1 MGMVGASLFR
11 NAGVLNDTK
20 CYLIGSMQYENGE
33 EWREVAEQ
41 RLAPMGITTFN
52 PYKRPFLDGPP
63 ENADSHT
70 IWRGWLEEGR
80 FDEVAEIYKEIRS
93 LDLSMV
99 DRADFIIC
107 YLKTSVF
114 TAGTMEELSWA
125 VRLKRPIFLVVE
137 GGKAKTPF
145 WILGMLP
152 HKYIYS
158 SFEEVYE
165 VLRKID
171 SGQKE
176 IDSKRWRLLRPE
188 LR

>member
-1 MGMVGASLFR
+1 MVTTSDFR
-11 NAGVLNDTK
+11 RPGVLDKTK

-33 EWREVAEQ
+33 EWREVAQ
-41 RLAPMGITTFN
+41 AVLGDMGVTTFN
-52 PYKRPFLDGPP
+52 PYKRPFIDGPP
-63 ENADSHT
+63 ENSESHKV
-70 IWRGWLEEGR
+70 WRQMLQEGR
-80 FDEVAEIYKEIRS
+80 YDEVAEIFKEVRS

-107 YLKTSVF
+107 YLKPSVF

-125 VRLKRPIFLVVE
+125 VRLKRPIFLVMD
-137 GGKAKTPF
+137 GGKQETPF

-158 SFEEVYE
+158 SFAEVFK
-165 VLRKID
+165 VLEDIN
-171 SGQKE
+171 SGNKE